1 MNSPTATPL
10 LSPHSRGRVGRAARG
25 KKASSG
31 IRSSPM
37 QSHHQQHDPLRLGND
52 PPPLA
57 DRLIFIGQF
66 GLGFVMV
73 RLTSQR
79 TAFELIQL
87 HKSFG
92 FLLLGLIILRIAW
105 RLGNAAPAL
114 PDSVGALER
123 RTAPL
128 AHLALYAFQLA
139 LPLSGWALV
148 SVSMLEIPQHA
159 VQPVCHA
166 EPAASA
172 RPMRRKVFGHRRTG
186 ILPMPALRWSRCM
199 SRRRCGIISGCAT
212 ACSRA

>member
-1 MNSPTATPL
+1 MQASITNSTTRYGWVAIL
-10 LSPHSRGRVGRAARG
+10 LHWLI
-25 KKASSG
+25 G
-31 IRSSPM
+31 I
-37 QSHHQQHDPLRLGND
+37 
-52 PPPLA
+52 
-57 DRLIFIGQF
+57 IFIGQF
-66 GLGFVMV
+66 ALGFVMV

-114 PDSVGALER
+114 PASVGALGA

-148 SVSMLEIPQHA
+148 SVSMLEIPSLPFNLFVMPNLPLGRIGCGGKLLGSRALVPRLCRH
-159 VQPVCHA
+159 
-166 EPAASA
+166 
-172 RPMRRKVFGHRRTG
+172 RTG
-186 ILPMPALRWSRCM
+186 RAACRW
-199 SRRRCGIISGCAT
+199 RRCAIISGCAT